1 MACDARRDGTAALSP
16 VAAAGQGPAHDGPAA
31 SRPLTLPVV
40 TTAPPGPAADAP
52 EAAPAATL
60 GTLDGV
66 AFVVG
71 IVIGIG
77 IFRTPQVVAAN
88 SASGTTFMLLWLLGA
103 VLMLI
108 GALCYAELGA
118 SRPHA
123 GGEYHFLARAWGQPV
138 ATLFAWARG
147 TVIQTG
153 AIATVAFVYGD
164 YASELLP
171 LGAWSTA
178 LHAAAAILVVTLV
191 NVRGTRPGTRFQSP
205 FTTLTLLALAAIA
218 VAGLLTDPAEASAA
232 TDGGGAAA
240 ARPAGEA
247 AAVAGDTGNGM
258 AGAAGTDAD
267 GGASGANDAGS
278 DSIGAGSDAGG
289 AGEAAAAPSRPAAS
303 ASLALIFV
311 LLTYGGWNEAAY
323 LSGELRDPRRSMW
336 RVLVFA
342 AGAIAAAYLIVNY
355 AYLRALGQDGVSR
368 SEVVAADV
376 MRLAGGDAGAWL
388 ISLFVACAALST
400 LNATVF
406 TGARVYYALGRDV
419 PALRRFGA
427 WSARGDTPVNA
438 LWLQAAIA
446 LVLVAFGSLA
456 RDGFT
461 ATVEYT
467 APVFWLFL
475 LLVALS
481 LFVLRWREPR
491 RELPFRV
498 PLYPLTPAV
507 FVATCAWM
515 LWSSLAYT
523 GRGALLGVAV
533 LALGLPL
540 LWLAGRA
547 PRPD

>member
-1 MACDARRDGTAALSP
+1 MPAAD
-16 VAAAGQGPAHDGPAA
+16 QGPAPGGRRDLDPSAGAA
-31 SRPLTLPVV
+31 VERSAT
-40 TTAPPGPAADAP
+40 
-52 EAAPAATL
+52 PAATL
-60 GTLDGV
+60 GTLDGI

-71 IVIGIG
+71 IVVGIG

-88 SASGTTFMLLWLLGA
+88 AASGTAFMLLWLLGA
-103 VLMLI
+103 ALMLV

-164 YASELLP
+164 YATQLLP
-171 LGAWSTA
+171 LGARGAA
-178 LHAAAAILVVTLV
+178 LHAGLAILAVTAV
-191 NVRGTRPGTRFQSP
+191 NVRGTRPGSRFQS
-205 FTTLTLLALAAIA
+205 TLTVLTLLALAA
-218 VAGLLTDPAEASAA
+218 VALAGFLVEPA
-232 TDGGGAAA
+232 
-240 ARPAGEA
+240 AGEA
-247 AAVAGDTGNGM
+247 ARSAGTLPAGTLPAAAE
-258 AGAAGTDAD
+258 AGAPRPEPSAG
-267 GGASGANDAGS
+267 
-278 DSIGAGSDAGG
+278 
-289 AGEAAAAPSRPAAS
+289 
-303 ASLALIFV
+303 LALIFV

-323 LSGELRDPRRSMW
+323 LSGELRDPRRAMW
-336 RVLVFA
+336 RVLLFGT
-342 AGAIAAAYLIVNY
+342 GAVAVAYLVVNL
-355 AYLRALGQDGVSR
+355 AYLRALGLEGASR
-368 SEVVAADV
+368 SEVVAADL
-376 MRLAGGDAGAWL
+376 MRLAAGDAGARL
-388 ISLFVACAALST
+388 ISLFVAFAALST

-406 TGARVYYALGRDV
+406 TGARVYYALGQDV
-419 PALRRFGA
+419 PALRRFGT
-427 WSARGDTPVNA
+427 WSTRGETPTNA

-446 LVLVAFGSLA
+446 LALVAFGSLT

-467 APVFWLFL
+467 APVFWFFL

-481 LFVLRWREPR
+481 LFVFRWREPG

-498 PLYPLTPAV
+498 PLYPLTPAL
-507 FVATCAWM
+507 FVATCAYM

-540 LWLAGRA
+540 LWHARRGRRA
-547 PRPD
+547 VS

>member
-1 MACDARRDGTAALSP
+1 MACDARRDGTAALNA
-16 VAAAGQGPAHDGPAA
+16 VAAADQGPATP
-31 SRPLTLPVV
+31 T
-40 TTAPPGPAADAP
+40 
-52 EAAPAATL
+52 ATL

-108 GALCYAELGA
+108 SAHCYAELGA

-138 ATLFAWARG
+138 ATLFAW
-147 TVIQTG
+147 
-153 AIATVAFVYGD
+153 
-164 YASELLP
+164 
-171 LGAWSTA
+171 
-178 LHAAAAILVVTLV
+178 
-191 NVRGTRPGTRFQSP
+191 
-205 FTTLTLLALAAIA
+205 
-218 VAGLLTDPAEASAA
+218 
-232 TDGGGAAA
+232 
-240 ARPAGEA
+240 
-247 AAVAGDTGNGM
+247 
-258 AGAAGTDAD
+258 
-267 GGASGANDAGS
+267 
-278 DSIGAGSDAGG
+278 
-289 AGEAAAAPSRPAAS
+289 
-303 ASLALIFV
+303 
-311 LLTYGGWNEAAY
+311 
-323 LSGELRDPRRSMW
+323 
-336 RVLVFA
+336 
-342 AGAIAAAYLIVNY
+342 
-355 AYLRALGQDGVSR
+355 
-368 SEVVAADV
+368 
-376 MRLAGGDAGAWL
+376 
-388 ISLFVACAALST
+388 
-400 LNATVF
+400 
-406 TGARVYYALGRDV
+406 
-419 PALRRFGA
+419 
-427 WSARGDTPVNA
+427 ARGDTPVNA

-475 LLVALS
+475 LLIALS
-481 LFVLRWREPR
+481 LFVLRRREPQ

-498 PLYPLTPAV
+498 PLYPLTPAL
-507 FVATCAWM
+507 FVATCTWM

-540 LWLAGRA
+540 LWLARRA